1 MKEKGGVREE
11 KKKKGTR
18 KIGKGCRRERKW
30 KGKFREIF
38 RRKKKEARM
47 IARVCRGGNI
57 KGKRKS

>member
-47 IARVCRGGNI
+47 IARVCRGG
-57 KGKRKS
+57 KY